1 MTHILINKNS
11 GTVLRLGQDMVEKLL
26 RENLHE
32 RIERIDFLEG
42 KDMCPTLHEMK
53 DEKDIEVLVGGGD
66 GSAVCAAETLGPAKV
81 PFGILPLG
89 TMNLLAQDL
98 GAAPTFEETITKFD
112 RLVRDDI
119 DAGYVNGHIF
129 LCSAVVG
136 FVPEGAIAREA
147 LRENTGIATIAN
159 FVGTITRG
167 MTGDIK
173 QKLNLRSRQSDDPFP
188 IETTS
193 LIVSNNS
200 FVQRPLDPIHRF
212 LRESLH
218 DGKLAVYS
226 AAPRDMMDGLKMA
239 LSLWQGDWQEHE
251 SIRSFET
258 TELLVET
265 EDDEPLVSLDG
276 EPVKMQNPLHFTVK
290 PRSVPVLRM
299 ELKNE
304 HNPSRI

>member
-11 GTVLRLGQDMVEKLL
+11 GTVLRLGPEAVEGLL
-26 RENLHE
+26 RERMDKIESLHF
-32 RIERIDFLEG
+32 IEGGEICPLLHKL
-42 KDMCPTLHEMK
+42 KDTDM
-53 DEKDIEVLVGGGD
+53 DILVGGGD

-98 GAAPTFEETITKFD
+98 GAAPTFEETMTRFD

-119 DAGYVNGHIF
+119 DAGFVNDHIF

-136 FVPEGAIAREA
+136 FVPEGAVAREA
-147 LRENTGIATIAN
+147 LRENTGLETIAN
-159 FVGTITRG
+159 FVGTIARG
-167 MTGDIK
+167 MGGDIR
-173 QKLNLRSRQSDDPFP
+173 QTLNLKSRPADKPYP
-188 IETTS
+188 IETTA

-200 FVQRPLDPIHRF
+200 FIQKPLDPVQRF
-212 LRESLH
+212 LRESLQ

-239 LSLWQGDWQEHE
+239 LSLWQGDWQDHE
-251 SIRSFET
+251 SVRSFEA
-258 TELLVET
+258 TELIVET
-265 EDDEPLVSLDG
+265 EEDEPLVSLDG
-276 EPVKMQNPLHFTVK
+276 EPVQMQSPLHFTIK

-299 ELKNE
+299 ELKN
-304 HNPSRI
+304 

>member
-11 GTVLRLGQDMVEKLL
+11 GTVLRLGEEAVEGLL
-26 RENLHE
+26 RTRMNAIESLHF
-32 RIERIDFLEG
+32 IEGGDICPLLHKL
-42 KDMCPTLHEMK
+42 KDTDM
-53 DEKDIEVLVGGGD
+53 DILVGGGD
-66 GSAVCAAETLGPAKV
+66 GSAVCAAETLAPAQV
-81 PFGILPLG
+81 PFGVLPLG

-98 GAAPTFEETITKFD
+98 GAAPTFEETMDRFD

-136 FVPEGAIAREA
+136 FVPEGAVAREA
-147 LRENTGIATIAN
+147 LRESTGLDTIAN
-159 FVGTITRG
+159 FIGTIARG
-167 MTGDIK
+167 MGGEIR
-173 QKLNLRSRQSDDPFP
+173 QVLNLKSRHGDKPYP

-200 FVQRPLDPIHRF
+200 FVHKPLDPEQRF

-239 LSLWQGDWQEHE
+239 LSLWQGDWQDHE
-251 SIRSFET
+251 SVRSFET
-258 TELLVET
+258 AELIVET
-265 EDDEPLVSLDG
+265 QESEPLVSLDG
-276 EPVKMQNPLHFTVK
+276 EPVQMSSPLHFTLK

-299 ELKNE
+299 ELK
-304 HNPSRI
+304 H

>member
-1 MTHILINKNS
+1 MTQIIINKNS
-11 GTVLRLGQDMVEKLL
+11 GTVLRLGQEAVEKLL
-26 RENLHE
+26 RDHLYE

-42 KDMCPTLHEMK
+42 KDMCPALHELK
-53 DEKDIEVLVGGGD
+53 DERDIEVLVGGGD

-98 GAAPTFEETITKFD
+98 GAAPTFEETIAKFD

-136 FVPEGAIAREA
+136 FVPEGAVAREA

-159 FVGTITRG
+159 FIGTIARG
-167 MTGDIK
+167 MGGEIK
-173 QKLNLRSRQSDDPFP
+173 QVLNLKSRHADKPYP

-193 LIVSNNS
+193 LIISNNS
-200 FVQRPLDPIHRF
+200 FIQKPADATQRF
-212 LRESLH
+212 MRESLH

-239 LSLWQGDWQEHE
+239 LSLWQGDWQDHE
-251 SIRSFET
+251 SVRSFEV
-258 TELLVET
+258 TELIVET
-265 EDDEPLVSLDG
+265 EENKILVSLDG
-276 EPVKMQNPLHFTVK
+276 EPLDMQSPLHFTIK
-290 PRSVPVLRM
+290 PKSVPVLRM
-299 ELKNE
+299 ELK
-304 HNPSRI
+304 H

>member
-1 MTHILINKNS
+1 MTQIIINKNS
-11 GTVLRLGQDMVEKLL
+11 GTVLRLGQEAVEKLL
-26 RENLHE
+26 RDHLHE

-42 KDMCPTLHEMK
+42 KDICPTLHELK

-98 GAAPTFEETITKFD
+98 GAAPTFEETIAKFG

-136 FVPEGAIAREA
+136 FVPEGAVAREA

-159 FVGTITRG
+159 FIGTIARG
-167 MTGDIK
+167 MGGDIK
-173 QKLNLRSRQSDDPFP
+173 QTLNLKSRHTDKPYRL
-188 IETTS
+188 ETTA

-200 FVQRPLDPIHRF
+200 FIQKPLDPVHRF
-212 LRESLH
+212 LRESLR

-239 LSLWQGDWQEHE
+239 LSLWQGDWQDHE
-251 SIRSFET
+251 SVRSFEV
-258 TELLVET
+258 TELIVET
-265 EDDEPLVSLDG
+265 EENKILVSLDG
-276 EPVKMQNPLHFTVK
+276 EPLDMQSPLHFTIK
-290 PRSVPVLRM
+290 PKSVPVLRM
-299 ELKNE
+299 ELK
-304 HNPSRI
+304 H

>member
-1 MTHILINKNS
+1 MTQIIINKNS
-11 GTVLRLGQDMVEKLL
+11 GTVLRLGQETVEKLL
-26 RENLHE
+26 RDHLHE

-42 KDMCPTLHEMK
+42 KDICPALHELK
-53 DEKDIEVLVGGGD
+53 NEQDVEVLVGGGD

-98 GAAPTFEETITKFD
+98 GAAPTFEETIAKFD

-136 FVPEGAIAREA
+136 FVPEGAVAREA
-147 LRENTGIATIAN
+147 LRENTGIVTIAN
-159 FVGTITRG
+159 FIGTIARG
-167 MTGDIK
+167 MGGEIK
-173 QKLNLRSRQSDDPFP
+173 QVLSLKSRHTDKPYK

-193 LIVSNNS
+193 LIISNNS
-200 FVQRPLDPIHRF
+200 FIQNPVDAAQRF
-212 LRESLH
+212 MRESLH

-239 LSLWQGDWQEHE
+239 LSLWQGDWQDHE
-251 SIRSFET
+251 SVRSFEV
-258 TELLVET
+258 TELIVET
-265 EDDEPLVSLDG
+265 EENKILVSLDG
-276 EPVKMQNPLHFTVK
+276 EPLEMQSPLHFTVK
-290 PRSVPVLRM
+290 PKSVPVLRM
-299 ELKNE
+299 ELK
-304 HNPSRI
+304 H

>member
-1 MTHILINKNS
+1 MTQIIINKNS
-11 GTVLRLGQDMVEKLL
+11 GTVLRLGQEAVEKLL
-26 RENLHE
+26 RDHLHE

-42 KDMCPTLHEMK
+42 KDMCPALHELK
-53 DEKDIEVLVGGGD
+53 HEQDIEVLVGGGD

-98 GAAPTFEETITKFD
+98 GAAPTFEETIAKFD

-136 FVPEGAIAREA
+136 FVPEGAVAREA

-159 FVGTITRG
+159 FIGTIARG
-167 MTGDIK
+167 MGGEIK
-173 QKLNLRSRQSDDPFP
+173 QVLNLKSRHADKPYP

-193 LIVSNNS
+193 LIISNNS
-200 FVQRPLDPIHRF
+200 FIQKPADATQRF
-212 LRESLH
+212 MRESLH

-239 LSLWQGDWQEHE
+239 LSLWQGDWQDHE
-251 SIRSFET
+251 SVRSFEV
-258 TELLVET
+258 TELIVET
-265 EDDEPLVSLDG
+265 EENKILVSLDG
-276 EPVKMQNPLHFTVK
+276 EPLDMQSPLHFTIK
-290 PRSVPVLRM
+290 PKSVPVLRM
-299 ELKNE
+299 ELK
-304 HNPSRI
+304 H